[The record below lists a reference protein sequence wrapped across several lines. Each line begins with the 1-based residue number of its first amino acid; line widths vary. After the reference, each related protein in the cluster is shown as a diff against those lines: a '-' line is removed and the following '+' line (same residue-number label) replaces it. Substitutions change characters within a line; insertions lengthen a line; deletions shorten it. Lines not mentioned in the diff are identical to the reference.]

1 MLSLLRAKLRA
12 WFQSLV
18 RELGSADHVDRQK
31 KEKEGKSFT
40 SLKLSV
46 NQYMNSYLDFS
57 VY

>member
-1 MLSLLRAKLRA
+1 MLSLLRAELRA

-18 RELGSADHVDRQK
+18 RELGSADYVDRQK
-31 KEKEGKSFT
+31 KEEEKSFT

-46 NQYMNSYLDFS
+46 NQYMNAYLDFS

>member
-18 RELGSADHVDRQK
+18 RELGSADYVDRQK
-31 KEKEGKSFT
+31 KEEEKSFT

-46 NQYMNSYLDFS
+46 DQYMNAYLDFS